1 PGRSSF
7 CADAWLASSCCWL
20 CLMPSLPPAT
30 RWRNTCTA
38 ITATT
43 TQCVLTMQF
52 DDQFDFDCAAAT
64 LLRMFSDPGYY
75 RAKYERL
82 GGPQPEFVAHKLEN
96 DVFTITVRHVLTVAD
111 LQLRSFGR
119 KRVGDH
125 RVLREIETWQRE
137 CGRGEIDVEIES
149 KPITTRSDLALGE
162 QGHGT
167 LLLMSLTIAAD

>member
-1 PGRSSF
+1 
-7 CADAWLASSCCWL
+7 
-20 CLMPSLPPAT
+20 
-30 RWRNTCTA
+30 
-38 ITATT
+38 
-43 TQCVLTMQF
+43 MQF

-111 LQLRSFGR
+111 LQLPSFAR
-119 KRVGDH
+119 KLVGETL
-125 RVLREIETWQRE
+125 VLRQTDTWQLDS
-137 CGRGEIDVEIES
+137 GRGQIDVEIES
-149 KPITTRSDLALGE
+149 KPITTRIDLALDE

-167 LLLMSLTIAAD
+167 RLIMAFTIAADLPLIGNKVERALADGLKQRLHDDLQVTAAMVEDYV